1 MSTIAFIDVNFEKEI
16 IVGGRVDMM
25 QVPLS
30 EFLPLMKKSSCEKI
44 EEQTIFSENG
54 PILDQTFEVEQMRKK
69 TFLMIFCLGKDW
81 ASLQPLLASAYIEG
95 HAPFMNGTCMHTLP
109 RGSNNCVCRL

>member
-1 MSTIAFIDVNFEKEI
+1 MSTIAFIDVNFEKEKEI

-54 PILDQTFEVEQMRKK
+54 PILDQTFEVEQTRKK
-69 TFLMIFCLGKDW
+69 T
-81 ASLQPLLASAYIEG
+81 
-95 HAPFMNGTCMHTLP
+95 
-109 RGSNNCVCRL
+109 